1 MRAINCEIIKMIGT
15 LATRTGYDGKPQSLD
30 LNLIKL
36 SGRPVYDLRWWSE
49 GQPLHGLS
57 LTERTLAELG
67 ELIDTVFKMEK
78 E

>member
-1 MRAINCEIIKMIGT
+1 MRAINIEIISMIGT
-15 LATRTGYDGKPQSLD
+15 LATRTGYDGKQQSLD
-30 LNLIKL
+30 LNLIRL
-36 SGRPVYDLRWWSE
+36 SGQPVYDLRWWSE

-78 E
+78 